1 MKILGCS
8 IARLQVEGTFPTDL
22 HLQGAVQYNWRWE
35 TNDYKRVRK
44 LKSGEDENPRAKL
57 MHPSQEGSEA
67 RRARRTRQEASSQP
81 LGTLGALGLAA
92 AAEHAEELVHER
104 HVEDEV
110 EEEHLVR
117 VRA

>member
-1 MKILGCS
+1 MG
-8 IARLQVEGTFPTDL
+8 
-22 HLQGAVQYNWRWE
+22 
-35 TNDYKRVRK
+35 K
-44 LKSGEDENPRAKL
+44 LKSVRDENPRAKFEL
-57 MHPSQEGSEA
+57 NDAPLAGEGREA

-110 EEEHLVR
+110 EQEHLWLGLGL
-117 VRA
+117 RA